1 MDRPQAFSVTFPKPG
16 RALWTVLI
24 AIAVV
29 GVSNAFLL
37 AWVRGGEVVFAAL
50 ACVLDRAL
58 AQPWRLLTSGLLTSP
73 QSWTHLLFTLIGF
86 YFLGAPLE
94 RRWGAW
100 RFVRFLALAVLFG
113 NLATLAVN
121 AGVPADLRGRF
132 IPSLVFGPGAA
143 IAAIAVA
150 WSREYPD
157 STVNLFFFFPMRG
170 KIFLWITI
178 GFCILDL
185 IYPAAIPEG
194 VIAPFGGVLSGLLFG
209 GTPSLA
215 RRAWLHIRLALLRR
229 SPGGVRAQDLLSP
242 NKRRRP
248 RAGGPPLRIVPGGV
262 EEELKSRPAPKDK
275 RYLN

>member
-1 MDRPQAFSVTFPKPG
+1 MDRPQAFPVTFPKPG

-24 AIAVV
+24 TIAVL

-50 ACVLDRAL
+50 GCVVNRAL
-58 AQPWRLLTSGLLTSP
+58 QEPWRLLTSGLLTSP
-73 QSWTHLLFTLIGF
+73 QSWTHLLFTLVGF

-100 RFVRFLALAVLFG
+100 RFARFLAIAVLAG

-121 AGVPADLRGRF
+121 AGVPPDLRERF
-132 IPSLVFGPGAA
+132 IPALVFGPGAA

-157 STVNLFFFFPMRG
+157 ATVNLFFFLPMRG
-170 KIFLWITI
+170 RVFLWITI
-178 GFCILDL
+178 GFCMLDL
-185 IYPAAIPEG
+185 IYPASIPEG
-194 VIAPFGGVLSGLLFG
+194 VIAPFGGVLAGLLFG

-215 RRAWLHIRLALLRR
+215 RRTWLHARLALLRR
-229 SPGGVRAQDLLSP
+229 TPGGQRAQDMLSP
-242 NKRRRP
+242 DARRRS
-248 RAGGPPLRIVPGGV
+248 RAGRPPLRVVTGGV
-262 EEELKSRPAPKDK
+262 EEELKNRPSPKDK

>member
-24 AIAVV
+24 TIAVA
-29 GVSNAFLL
+29 GISNAFLL
-37 AWVRGGEVVFAAL
+37 AWVRGGEVVFATL

-58 AQPWRLLTSGLLTSP
+58 QEPWRLLTSGVLTNP
-73 QSWTHLLFTLIGF
+73 QSWTHLLFTLVGF

-113 NLATLAVN
+113 NLATLLVN

-132 IPSLVFGPGAA
+132 IPPLVFGPGAA
-143 IAAIAVA
+143 LAAIAVA

-157 STVNLFFFFPMRG
+157 STVNLFFFVPMRG

-178 GFCILDL
+178 GFCVLDL

-194 VIAPFGGVLSGLLFG
+194 VIAPFGGVLAGLLFG

-215 RRAWLHIRLALLRR
+215 RRTWLHARLALLRR
-229 SPGGVRAQDLLSP
+229 TTGGIRAQDLLSP
-242 NKRRRP
+242 KKGRRP
-248 RAGGPPLRIVPGGV
+248 RAGGPPLRIVAGGL
-262 EEELKSRPAPKDK
+262 EEDLKNRPAPKDK

>member
-16 RALWTVLI
+16 RALWIVLI
-24 AIAVV
+24 AIAVL
-29 GVSNAFLL
+29 GISNAFFL
-37 AWVRGGEVVFAAL
+37 AWVRGGEIVFAAL

-58 AQPWRLLTSGLLTSP
+58 EQPWRLLTSGLLTSP
-73 QSWTHLLFTLIGF
+73 QSWTHLLFTLVGL

-94 RRWGAW
+94 RRWGGW
-100 RFVRFLALAVLFG
+100 RFVRFLATAVVLG

-132 IPSLVFGPGAA
+132 IPALVFGPGAA

-157 STVNLFFFFPMRG
+157 STVNLFFFLPMRG
-170 KIFLWITI
+170 RVFLWITI
-178 GFCILDL
+178 GFCMLDL

-194 VIAPFGGVLSGLLFG
+194 VIAPFGGVLAGLLFG
-209 GTPSLA
+209 GTPSLM
-215 RRAWLHIRLALLRR
+215 RRTWLQIRLAFLRR
-229 SPGGVRAQDLLSP
+229 TTGGLRAQDILSP
-242 NKRRRP
+242 DARRRS
-248 RAGGPPLRIVPGGV
+248 RGGRPPLRIVGGGIG
-262 EEELKSRPAPKDK
+262 EDLKNRPSSKDK